1 MSAFDLNESMARA
14 QSRQSSPRAA
24 RTDKGTTRFSA
35 RVEAE
40 LQRLLSTTEKPS
52 VLAVTKQLQETCKR
66 WREPAPSRASI
77 YNAIARVEPPVYRV
91 EDLPHSVRDALL
103 NVDNAEIEGARLAFN
118 AFNYG
123 SPEALCFAAGLPWIC
138 LVRASQLR
146 GHRPKSYA
154 LLQAVLAYRGII

>member
-1 MSAFDLNESMARA
+1 MAFAR
-14 QSRQSSPRAA
+14 SRQTRARAA

-40 LQRLLSTTEKPS
+40 LHRLLSTTEKPS
-52 VLAVTKQLQETCKR
+52 ILSVAKQLRESCTR
-66 WREPAPSRASI
+66 WGEPAPSRASV
-77 YNAIARVEPPVYRV
+77 YNAIARLEPPMYRV
-91 EDLPHSVRDALL
+91 DSLPPAVRATLL
-103 NVDNAEIEGARLAFN
+103 NVNNPEIDGAQLAFN

-138 LVRASQLR
+138 LLRASQLG

-154 LLQAVLAYRGII
+154 LLQAVLNYREIS